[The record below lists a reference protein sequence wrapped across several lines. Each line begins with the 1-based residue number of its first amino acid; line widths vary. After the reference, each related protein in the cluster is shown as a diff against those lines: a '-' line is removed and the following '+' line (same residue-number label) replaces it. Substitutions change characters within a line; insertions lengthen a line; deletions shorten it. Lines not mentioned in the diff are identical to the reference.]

1 MTRRYPAPKSTP
13 MKVTWITLW
22 TMTIALP
29 VMALILA
36 PLVLLFLVA
45 IFPAPGTA
53 QAEEPAIEIT
63 EPLSGWRNSAQ
74 AKIRYSQVVNYPAAS
89 VNVGSGHSG
98 AELIRGRIT
107 GMEVVPKKPLVLV
120 VNGIPMPLRLKG
132 ASFLRP
138 YAFSSGSNT
147 VEIRLPSEEGGS
159 AGVSGKTVRR
169 VQFYENYGGLIS
181 PKLRVLLL
189 WDTDGTDLDLHVIS
203 PDGQH
208 TYYGN
213 RRTGNGGAL
222 DIDVTTGYGPEIY
235 STPTPVEGTYL
246 VYVNYYGSRNRD
258 DITTA
263 RVTVISKEGSLD
275 EQVQI
280 KQVPLRAPGELTL
293 VHTFTYP

>member
-1 MTRRYPAPKSTP
+1 MAAR
-13 MKVTWITLW
+13 M
-22 TMTIALP
+22 ALP
-29 VMALILA
+29 LLASLVMALA
-36 PLVLLFLVA
+36 
-45 IFPAPGTA
+45 A
-53 QAEEPAIEIT
+53 QTGHAEEPAIEIV

-89 VNVGSGHSG
+89 VNAARGHSG
-98 AELIRGRIT
+98 AELIRGRVT
-107 GMEVVPKKPLVLV
+107 GTGVDTQKPLVLV

-132 ASFLRP
+132 AAFLRP

-147 VEIRLPSEEGGS
+147 VEIRLPSK
-159 AGVSGKTVRR
+159 AGDTKRSEKSVRR

-235 STPTPVEGTYL
+235 STPTPVEGAYL
-246 VYVNYYGSRNRD
+246 VYVNYYGSRKKD

>member
-1 MTRRYPAPKSTP
+1 MRWLVALAP
-13 MKVTWITLW
+13 
-22 TMTIALP
+22 P
-29 VMALILA
+29 VMALM
-36 PLVLLFLVA
+36 LVLSTPVFLAVSFLA
-45 IFPAPGTA
+45 VVFPAMDILIPGTA
-53 QAEEPAIEIT
+53 HAEEAGIEIT

-89 VNVGSGHSG
+89 VNVAGKHSG

-107 GMEVVPKKPLVLV
+107 GMKVLPKKPLVLV

-132 ASFLRP
+132 DSFLRP

-147 VEIRLPSEEGGS
+147 VEIRLPSEKGS
-159 AGVSGKTVRR
+159 STGKTVRR

-246 VYVNYYGSRNRD
+246 VYVNYYGSRKRD